1 MITHRRALL
10 IGALLSLFMAACSG
24 GDTPAQSQPPTTE
37 EGPATDPTPSTSTAA
52 DDSVAADQ
60 VIVVDLSAVF
70 GGFLWHVVEASTGE
84 SLGTP
89 TVRVSIDVENLTA
102 EASRPPSR
110 LSLRTSAGLIENS
123 GFGITADIAPSAVE
137 SGNYEFRVDAGF
149 TFDGAVLLIGRD
161 GRAQASVPLAGGEV
175 VSLDPIEVT
184 VDGVGTAEAV
194 EIWLSQVGV
203 EWHSLAVHGG
213 SAEVGTAFLTAT
225 IDITLGDQSRTA
237 KDTFELVVPNGQ
249 TVTPE
254 RAPNEVLHAGVTA
267 EGLDVAFIIPDP
279 VDGNYVLRLLNL
291 SRFPE
296 DTVAEIPFT
305 IGE

>member
-1 MITHRRALL
+1 L
-10 IGALLSLFMAACSG
+10 
-24 GDTPAQSQPPTTE
+24 
-37 EGPATDPTPSTSTAA
+37 STSAAA
-52 DDSVAADQ
+52 DDSVAADR

-70 GGFLWHVVEASTGE
+70 GGFRWHVVEASTGE

-89 TVRVSIDVENLTA
+89 TVRVSIDVENLTT
-102 EASRPPSR
+102 EVSRPPSS

-123 GFGITADIAPSAVE
+123 GFGITADIAPSVVE
-137 SGNYEFRVDAGF
+137 AGNYEFQVDAGF

-161 GRAQASVPLAGGEV
+161 GSAQASVPLASGEV
-175 VSLDPIEVT
+175 VSLEPIEVT
-184 VDGVGTAEAV
+184 VDEVGTADAV
-194 EIWLSQVGV
+194 EIRLSQVGV
-203 EWHSLAVHGG
+203 EWHSLAVHGE

-237 KDTFELVVPNGQ
+237 KDTFELVVPSGQ

-254 RAPNEVLHAGVTA
+254 RAPNEVLDAGVMA